1 MPSFAARGQR
11 NGKVQLDAVHIET
24 NQISAPMNGRVGFLG
39 AMIGRVS
46 TRVINGFL
54 SDERGEP
61 KFPPTIL
68 QAVFLM
74 GVMDIIS
81 DNYPYSSD

>member
-11 NGKVQLDAVHIET
+11 NGKVQLDAVHIEP
-24 NQISAPMNGRVGFLG
+24 NQVSTPINGRVGFLG

-54 SDERGEP
+54 SDERREP

-74 GVMDIIS
+74 GVMDIMS
-81 DNYPYSSD
+81 DNDPNSSD